1 LYFQADTPNLAN
13 ANSIQGN
20 RANNVWTQFG
30 QALLNI
36 VGADGGP
43 VTSALSPPAMSKL
56 KLNAQAVGTGS

>member
-1 LYFQADTPNLAN
+1 
-13 ANSIQGN
+13 
-20 RANNVWTQFG
+20 VWTQFG

-43 VTSALSPPAMSKL
+43 VTIALSPPAMSKL